1 MPKSEIRE
9 LEEQIGELM
18 VKIGKLQKDNK
29 GDEVRNYSFSTLN
42 GESNLLDFFG
52 KNDKLLVIHNMG
64 EGCRHCTLWADGI
77 NAFLPHLESALS
89 VILVSKDDIFTQR
102 KFSNDRGWNFRI
114 ASHGGGDYISEQTVL
129 KEYDNM
135 PGAVVYEREG
145 AKIFRKND
153 CVFGPGDIYCS
164 MYSLLGLAGIG
175 EANWTPQY
183 AYWQRPEKLDDGGKN
198 ILG

>member
-1 MPKSEIRE
+1 
-9 LEEQIGELM
+9 
-18 VKIGKLQKDNK
+18 
-29 GDEVRNYSFSTLN
+29 LN

-183 AYWQRPEKLDDGGKN
+183 AYWQRPEKFDDGGKN